1 MSNNGEPGLGEAPGP
16 DNTEKANRGTA
27 GVGFLV
33 AIVFGIF
40 VLSGWL
46 YTAFK
51 QNDPGVQTCSTTCL
65 GFIRLE
71 CPGGRYMGVCL
82 GAAVCDQP
90 IHQCGKDAR
99 VQDGPRWA
107 SLQKNARGECR
118 LISLHKDHLKG
129 AACRPEE

>member
-65 GFIRLE
+65 GFIRFERRDSTVDDEAGL
-71 CPGGRYMGVCL
+71 RWLMCL
-82 GAAVCDQP
+82 FRGARRRICSPATT
-90 IHQCGKDAR
+90 
-99 VQDGPRWA
+99 
-107 SLQKNARGECR
+107 RGA
-118 LISLHKDHLKG
+118 LL
-129 AACRPEE
+129 